1 MKKIELFPI
10 REWEEKEKNKPTGN
24 IRIYIG
30 KLQVGTCFRKNKQ
43 EELYSFHS
51 FYFPIT
57 ERMNTSEYRPLHDIK
72 IDIECYYKEFAT
84 KWIKS
89 VKTYTPVIGGDK
101 I

>member
-43 EELYSFHS
+43 EELYSSIVFIS
-51 FYFPIT
+51 
-57 ERMNTSEYRPLHDIK
+57 R
-72 IDIECYYKEFAT
+72 
-84 KWIKS
+84 
-89 VKTYTPVIGGDK
+89 
-101 I
+101 